1 MGALASRRN
10 AGNDVVD
17 YGNNNAYRYPP
28 KSGSYFSSHFIMGG
42 ERFDMTQPEAY
53 LFGENQDLNFLGNKP
68 IPFPYPLPQ
77 GNEPTKTLKSLVNIR
92 KDTLRFVRISD
103 AEKVP
108 LDNSDTEQTFNHH
121 RYNIEFTFD
130 SDVKCAITIYYF
142 AMEEISNGQLVYHP
156 RAASM
161 NSETYHYKRGANQ
174 VFSQSTHVVDPSKF
188 PEEDWQYNPD
198 KEVIP
203 VVIQCIVEEEE
214 HAGHSHVTFA
224 VVEKNADSGYV
235 LKPLK
240 QKQCVGGLCYL
251 LQEIY
256 GIENKNLERSKLDAD
271 DEIEDTGSE
280 CVICMS
286 DMRDTLILPC
296 RHLCLCNNCAESL
309 RYQASN
315 CPICRAPFRALLQIR
330 AMRRKQVSSNL
341 TQGGGEEDNF
351 VSQEGVPPG
360 YEAVSLL
367 EALNG
372 PYQNNSVPSPMQMS
386 HEGIREKK
394 RSLKRRQTNEVTGT
408 RQQAQNLNDDLV
420 DKENKTNEA
429 IIAKNTQP
437 TTPEVVMSEQ
447 IVGSQGNKENE
458 KNSGSDV
465 EAVPPLSEE
474 SKHSDKNMVS
484 SINSISSEALSD
496 KIGRQTPADRKDVVA
511 ADCET
516 HSMERGEY
524 LKLYEQAE
532 QECESDYL
540 RTCSQTTA
548 SSDNFLED
556 STSCSDPDEAEPEL
570 DYDVEANPPSLSL
583 YACALS
589 LNARALHLSDPH
601 HHMHSF
607 SLNLVITCKLALARS
622 LPLILIITCILSF
635 SLSVSHP
642 HRHSLSLI
650 LIGILCLSSSSA
662 FSVSHPHRHSL
673 SLILIG
679 ILCLS
684 SSSAFSV
691 SHPHRH
697 SLSLILIGILCLC
710 LSLSNP
716 HLHSLSL

>member
-1 MGALASRRN
+1 MGSLVSRRN
-10 AGNDVVD
+10 AGSDVVD

-92 KDTLRFVRISD
+92 KDTLRFVRIND

-108 LDNSDTEQTFNHH
+108 LDSTDVDPPLNYF

-142 AMEEISNGQLVYHP
+142 AMEEINNGQLVYHP
-156 RAASM
+156 RDASM

-174 VFSQSTHVVDPSKF
+174 VFCQSTHVIDPSKF
-188 PEEDWQYNPD
+188 SEEEWQYNPD

-214 HAGHSHVTFA
+214 HIGHSHVTFA
-224 VVEKNADSGYV
+224 MVERNSDSGYV

-256 GIENKNLERSKLDAD
+256 GIENKNLERSKLDT
-271 DEIEDTGSE
+271 DEDIEDTGSE

-330 AMRRKQVSSNL
+330 AMRRKQMSSNI
-341 TQGGGEEDNF
+341 TQGGEEENF

-372 PYQNNSVPSPMQMS
+372 PYQNNSVLMQMS
-386 HEGIREKK
+386 HEGNREKK
-394 RSLKRRQTNEVTGT
+394 RSLKRRQTNELTNS

-429 IIAKNTQP
+429 IIAKNIQP
-437 TTPEVVMSEQ
+437 TTPEVVMSE
-447 IVGSQGNKENE
+447 IVGNQGNKENE

-465 EAVPPLSEE
+465 EAVHQICEE
-474 SKHSDKNMVS
+474 NKPQGKIKLNSV
-484 SINSISSEALSD
+484 NSISSDALSD
-496 KIGRQTPADRKDVVA
+496 KTERQMTGERKTGLTGDSA
-511 ADCET
+511 PN
-516 HSMERGEY
+516 SLERGEY

-532 QECESDYL
+532 QECESEYL
-540 RTCSQTTA
+540 RTCSQTVST
-548 SSDNFLED
+548 DNFIED
-556 STSCSDPDEAEPEL
+556 SSSCSEPDEVEAEP
-570 DYDVEANPPSLSL
+570 DYDLEDVDFKSITLEDDEDEEEYNKKILYHNTLTDHSDIEHLGYPLLNMGNEECISMPGTPASSTEDSSIGSQCSSHMLLPIPSV
-583 YACALS
+583 
-589 LNARALHLSDPH
+589 DDK
-601 HHMHSF
+601 
-607 SLNLVITCKLALARS
+607 VQIE
-622 LPLILIITCILSF
+622 
-635 SLSVSHP
+635 SV
-642 HRHSLSLI
+642 
-650 LIGILCLSSSSA
+650 
-662 FSVSHPHRHSL
+662 
-673 SLILIG
+673 
-679 ILCLS
+679 
-684 SSSAFSV
+684 
-691 SHPHRH
+691 
-697 SLSLILIGILCLC
+697 
-710 LSLSNP
+710 
-716 HLHSLSL
+716 